1 MTYLI
6 VTGAVAVG
14 SDVISWGTDHGARW
28 PTHSTRRGQ
37 TWPGALR
44 CIQPPRPQAPRP
56 SKAELP
62 LSRYALQRTQT
73 W

>member
-1 MTYLI
+1 MSAPKKYEQEFRER
-6 VTGAVAVG
+6 AVRMYRERLADCV
-14 SDVISWGTDHGARW
+14 
-28 PTHSTRRGQ
+28 
-37 TWPGALR
+37 
-44 CIQPPRPQAPRP
+44 QPPIPQAPLP